1 MPEKGRT
8 IVLSRGVSPAVTDCR
23 SCFFQSSL
31 RRRLWKVLSVGTR
44 STKQLWSTAYVPAAK
59 RLCTLWTPSLACP
72 EAQTK
77 ALLDH
82 EVLSSESC
90 WLVLTGDLACVV
102 VYLSP
107 NRRAVFVELSA
118 VVCVCCPGSFLC
130 SVHNCSKQAVVIEL
144 FLSASAPWSA
154 SWLHS
159 WMRGFRNRVFQ
170 TQIF

>member
-159 WMRGFRNRVFQ
+159 RMWGFRNRVFQ